1 MNVSI
6 TTDYLADTG
15 CPETDLR
22 RIAEIGFTH
31 IHWCHHWNTD
41 FLYHEAELHAIEGWL
56 DDTDLAV
63 QDIHASHG
71 QEKCWFS
78 PREHERAAG
87 VDLVKNRV
95 DFAARMDS
103 GGAVIHIPDRTE
115 EAAWDALRRSLDE
128 IEPYARSRGVRLAL
142 ENDRD
147 NFPALRELFAAYP
160 ADYVGL
166 CYDSGHGNQPPEGRA
181 EAVGLDELETMK
193 DRLLV
198 LHLHDND
205 GKSDQHRIPF
215 TGTTDWPR
223 LCRIIAASSY
233 SGCVSM
239 ESNIHREDTQDP
251 EEFLRRAIAAGE
263 RLARMIEGT

>member
-1 MNVSI
+1 M
-6 TTDYLADTG
+6 
-15 CPETDLR
+15 
-22 RIAEIGFTH
+22 
-31 IHWCHHWNTD
+31 
-41 FLYHEAELHAIEGWL
+41 
-56 DDTDLAV
+56 
-63 QDIHASHG
+63 
-71 QEKCWFS
+71 
-78 PREHERAAG
+78 
-87 VDLVKNRV
+87 
-95 DFAARMDS
+95 
-103 GGAVIHIPDRTE
+103 
-115 EAAWDALRRSLDE
+115 
-128 IEPYARSRGVRLAL
+128 
-142 ENDRD
+142 
-147 NFPALRELFAAYP
+147 
-160 ADYVGL
+160 
-166 CYDSGHGNQPPEGRA
+166 
-181 EAVGLDELETMK
+181 GLDELEAMK